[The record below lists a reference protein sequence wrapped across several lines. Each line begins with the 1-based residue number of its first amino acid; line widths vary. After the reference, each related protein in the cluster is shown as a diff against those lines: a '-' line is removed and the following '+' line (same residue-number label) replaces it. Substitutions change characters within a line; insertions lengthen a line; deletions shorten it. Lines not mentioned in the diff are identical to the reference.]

1 MRKRLSACRK
11 SGRAGG
17 SAGIKAGRH
26 THPAIRLLV
35 SPSKAEGFGFTT
47 VSVLYFSIFRFFTNL
62 KINRP
67 KGPMPLQGAASE
79 RKARAKG
86 EGT

>member
-1 MRKRLSACRK
+1 MHERLSACRK

-35 SPSKAEGFGFTT
+35 SPSKAEESGFTT
-47 VSVLYFSIFRFFTNL
+47 VSVLYFSISRFFTNL
-62 KINRP
+62 KSNRLL
-67 KGPMPLQGAASE
+67 GPMP
-79 RKARAKG
+79 
-86 EGT
+86 